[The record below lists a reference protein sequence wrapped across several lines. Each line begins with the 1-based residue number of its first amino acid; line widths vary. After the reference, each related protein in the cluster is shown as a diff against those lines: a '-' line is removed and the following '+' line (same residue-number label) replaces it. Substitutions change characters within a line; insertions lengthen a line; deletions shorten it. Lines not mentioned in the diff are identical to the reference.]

1 MPKTWLVS
9 TVFFLSALLAAAAV
23 AAFTIGDMQAG
34 VVAGTGAILAAGGGV
49 YAAKKEARI
58 LTAKQNV
65 PVLLAVVVSIN
76 LDQVLDRNG
85 DSFLVAVSAAVAV
98 GLVVGLIARIQTS
111 GK

>member
-1 MPKTWLVS
+1 
-9 TVFFLSALLAAAAV
+9 
-23 AAFTIGDMQAG
+23 MQAG
-34 VVAGTGAILAAGGGV
+34 VVTGVGAILAAGGGV
-49 YAAKKEARI
+49 YATKKDASA
-58 LTAKQNV
+58 LTDKQKM

-76 LDQVLDRNG
+76 LDQVLDKNG

>member
-1 MPKTWLVS
+1 MT
-9 TVFFLSALLAAAAV
+9 
-23 AAFTIGDMQAG
+23 D
-34 VVAGTGAILAAGGGV
+34 
-49 YAAKKEARI
+49 
-58 LTAKQNV
+58 KQKM

-76 LDQVLDRNG
+76 LDQVLDKNG